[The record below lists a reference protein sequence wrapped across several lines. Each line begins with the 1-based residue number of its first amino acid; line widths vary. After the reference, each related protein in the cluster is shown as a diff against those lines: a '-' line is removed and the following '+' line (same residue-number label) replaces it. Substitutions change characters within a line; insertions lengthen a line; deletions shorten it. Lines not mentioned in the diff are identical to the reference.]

1 MSSIKNKIIS
11 VNSTLGKDRPKK
23 NKNKTIRSNELKPAK
38 NELST
43 LKTAV
48 ILIPIVIIIIII
60 GVLSVGFSQLSDISK
75 PNTEDNSV
83 SESSVNVS
91 VVSVDS
97 EKLLT
102 LVSPGN
108 PLPSGYQLDL
118 VDYENIKVDK
128 LILDDL
134 DKLMKAAKKDKVSL
148 ILETGYVSYEEQNE
162 IYNDEVRRLIARE
175 NESSARAAEDAE
187 LTVPMGNHADTQSG
201 LSVRFSSSGSESF
214 QDSDAYFWLIKNSYK
229 YGFILRYPEN
239 KQEHTGLAY
248 DPSLFRYVGVD
259 NALKIQTIGMCLD
272 EYIVYLN
279 SR

>member
-1 MSSIKNKIIS
+1 MRSIKNKIIS

-23 NKNKTIRSNELKPAK
+23 NKNKMIRSNDINPNK

-43 LKTAV
+43 LKAAV
-48 ILIPIVIIIIII
+48 ILIPLVIIIIII
-60 GVLSVGFSQLSDISK
+60 GVLTVGFNQISEVSK
-75 PNTEDNSV
+75 SGADNS
-83 SESSVNVS
+83 SDNENSANVS
-91 VVSVDS
+91 VSSVDN
-97 EKLLT
+97 EKMLT
-102 LVSPGN
+102 LVSPRN

-118 VDYENIKVDK
+118 VEYENIMVDR

-134 DKLMKAAKKDKVSL
+134 DKLMKAAKNDKISL
-148 ILETGYVSYEEQNE
+148 VLQTGYVSSEDQNE

-175 NESSARAAEDAE
+175 GETSARAVEDAE
-187 LTVPMGNHADTQSG
+187 LTVPMGNHADTQTG
-201 LSVRFSSSGSESF
+201 LSVHFSSPENEIF
-214 QDSDAYFWLIKNSYK
+214 QDSDAYFWRIKNSYK

-259 NALKIQTIGMCLD
+259 NALKIQTLGMCLD